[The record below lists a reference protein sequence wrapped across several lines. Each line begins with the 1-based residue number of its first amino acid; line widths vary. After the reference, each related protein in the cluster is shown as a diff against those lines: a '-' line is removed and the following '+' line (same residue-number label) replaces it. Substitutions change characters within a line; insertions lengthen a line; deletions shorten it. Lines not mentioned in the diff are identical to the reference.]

1 MNLALS
7 TGSLSNCV
15 EIATG
20 WYKPQKY
27 LSPVY
32 FHISDAIGYALQHFD
47 FGVTSFGKAIGGKT
61 SFLYLHFYSGVLTTL
76 LFFFNFFPQNS

>member
-1 MNLALS
+1 M
-7 TGSLSNCV
+7 SNCV

-20 WYKPQKY
+20 WYKPQKH

-47 FGVTSFGKAIGGKT
+47 FGVTSFGKGIGGMIIKVIQDRLPPPFQ
-61 SFLYLHFYSGVLTTL
+61 SIAPPY
-76 LFFFNFFPQNS
+76 